1 MFCSL
6 LSYTGKKTGKSKLL
20 RLFNRK
26 LIWEICK
33 REVFCIYQSVLSVQ
47 LICPLSRAL
56 SLFLFPYISPSTV
69 WHSLKAAR
77 EVGGTTIKLCPLLS
91 YLSFVFLSFFSSSFL
106 CYLFAFALFLFLL
119 IAKSCCTQS
128 KFSLLLHS
136 TDIFTRGIK
145 ACTPLSLTLT
155 LTLSLFLTLTLTHFP
170 LSVTVSFTLSL
181 PHPLFRVWSVATTPT
196 FAFGIA
202 LLVVV
207 VVVGGVGGGGEVQ
220 PSPPVHIASLIWSL
234 VSQTRPCWDSSPN
247 QKNLQILSRKKVLS
261 VVSKC
266 CKMYFKSYSF

>member
-56 SLFLFPYISPSTV
+56 SLFLFPYISPSTA

-91 YLSFVFLSFFSSSFL
+91 YLSHLSFFLSFSSSFL
-106 CYLFAFALFLFLL
+106 SYLFAFALFLFLL

-170 LSVTVSFTLSL
+170 LSVTVSFTL
-181 PHPLFRVWSVATTPT
+181 TPT
-196 FAFGIA
+196 
-202 LLVVV
+202 
-207 VVVGGVGGGGEVQ
+207 
-220 PSPPVHIASLIWSL
+220 PSLSCLISSDYAHFCFWNCSPCRRRRRWWCWWCWWSATFPSSPHCQSYL
-234 VSQTRPCWDSSPN
+234 VSRLSNTSVLRFESKPKKSPN
-247 QKNLQILSRKKVLS
+247 FVPKKSIVSCFKVL
-261 VVSKC
+261 
-266 CKMYFKSYSF
+266 